1 MRTEA
6 KGAPAVPC
14 LCPRRAILCDTN
26 PRRLAAWTALL
37 LWACALVL
45 AAPCIAADKPLPK
58 PQATVARCFDGDTL
72 KLTDRR
78 VLRLAGLDAPELYA
92 SKGGKP
98 QYYAREARD
107 RLTDLVRGQT
117 VTLLAA
123 GVKHKDPH
131 GRWLAEVLLA
141 NGQSLNEILVREG
154 TAFFYPHRDLS
165 PQLQERL
172 HAAQREAIAQKRG
185 LWARLLSL
193 PVAQATYLGN
203 KESLRF
209 FPTDCAAVQHIKP
222 RNRVYFGNLMDAFMA
237 GYAPARV
244 CPFWPLVP

>member
-78 VLRLAGLDAPELYA
+78 VLRLAGLESCTPQKAA
-92 SKGGKP
+92 SLSTTPGRPVTGSRIWSGGK
-98 QYYAREARD
+98 Q
-107 RLTDLVRGQT
+107 
-117 VTLLAA
+117 
-123 GVKHKDPH
+123 
-131 GRWLAEVLLA
+131 
-141 NGQSLNEILVREG
+141 
-154 TAFFYPHRDLS
+154 
-165 PQLQERL
+165 
-172 HAAQREAIAQKRG
+172 
-185 LWARLLSL
+185 
-193 PVAQATYLGN
+193 
-203 KESLRF
+203 
-209 FPTDCAAVQHIKP
+209 
-222 RNRVYFGNLMDAFMA
+222 
-237 GYAPARV
+237 
-244 CPFWPLVP
+244 